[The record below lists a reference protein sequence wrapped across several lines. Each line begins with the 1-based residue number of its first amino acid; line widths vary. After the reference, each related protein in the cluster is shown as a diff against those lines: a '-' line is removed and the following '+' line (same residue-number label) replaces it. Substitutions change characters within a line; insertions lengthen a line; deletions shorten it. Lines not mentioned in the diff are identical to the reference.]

1 MTISRCIVRVAVAF
15 VVAAV
20 AQSIWSSL
28 ALAQS
33 AAPPNP
39 DMTQACPGPVAGDRA
54 PVVPAAWRMAAP
66 DLGAGNAD
74 VFNLAALNPD
84 QVRLTFLGHA
94 TFLIESPQ
102 LVRIATDYN
111 DYIRPPV
118 MPDIVTMNHA
128 HNTHYSDHPDPA
140 IKYVLRGWGETPDQP
155 ANWDL
160 KYRDVRVRNVP
171 TNIRSFYGS
180 TTTERYGNSIFIFEI
195 ANLCIAHLGHLH
207 HTLTQQQLNEIGR
220 VDVVMAPIDGTYT
233 LDLDGMMEVL
243 NAIKAPLIIPM
254 HYYGEY
260 ILDRFLDRAR
270 KLWDVETADI
280 PSAVVSK
287 AMLPAAPKV
296 LVLPGR
302 F

>member
-1 MTISRCIVRVAVAF
+1 MPRL
-15 VVAAV
+15 AAV
-20 AQSIWSSL
+20 TIVATLAACVGVALIGFDGFATAQP
-28 ALAQS
+28 
-33 AAPPNP
+33 AAIERL
-39 DMTQACPGPVAGDRA
+39 QAPAPKPEMMENCPGLVADRG
-54 PVVPAAWRMAAP
+54 PRLIPAALR
-66 DLGAGNAD
+66 L
-74 VFNLAALNPD
+74 ALNPD
-84 QVRLTFLGHA
+84 QVRLTYVGHS